1 MAKCAK
7 AQDNFT
13 VLLTVV
19 CLLAPVFLVK
29 VSRSYLLMGPVTAHV
44 NINGV
49 WRQDYL
55 PACMDA
61 N

>member
-1 MAKCAK
+1 MS
-7 AQDNFT
+7 T
-13 VLLTVV
+13 GPSV
-19 CLLAPVFLVK
+19 PSE

-44 NINGV
+44 NINVV